1 MDISEFLDRAPAK
14 EPEETLVEEE
24 PEEIDVQK
32 AVVESLAADK
42 AEQDEMIDFLKQ
54 NKAEQDEM
62 IAFLKQSRAEQEIK
76 IGSLRANNAALQS
89 EVNALHRKLQQLQLE
104 LSKVGD
110 ALAKNAEGET
120 SNRIALLDRSIELD
134 DRFEGETRDHVLE
147 VLREARDAAE
157 KAGRVRRAQ
166 VLESVLV
173 ANEPNGELAKR
184 RAELEKLFA
193 DNANLINGIVI
204 KELEKRGIS
213 HKKGEDY
220 LLPSE
225 IVART
230 Y

>member
-1 MDISEFLDRAPAK
+1 MDISEFLNRAPVE
-14 EPEETLVEEE
+14 EPEEELVEEE

-42 AEQDEMIDFLKQ
+42 AEQDEMIS
-54 NKAEQDEM
+54 
-62 IAFLKQSRAEQEIK
+62 FLKQSKAEQEIK

-89 EVNALHRKLQQLQLE
+89 EANTLRRKVQQLQLE
-104 LSKVGD
+104 LDRVGD
-110 ALAKNAEGET
+110 VLAKNAEGML
-120 SNRIALLDRSIELD
+120 SNKVALLERNIELD
-134 DRFEGETRDHVLE
+134 DRFEGETRDHVIE
-147 VLREARDAAE
+147 VLREARDTAE
-157 KAGRVRRAQ
+157 KAGRIRRAQ
-166 VLESVLV
+166 ILESVLV
-173 ANEPNGELAKR
+173 ANEPHGELAKR

-213 HKKGEDY
+213 HKKGEEY

-225 IVART
+225 IVARV

>member
-1 MDISEFLDRAPAK
+1 MDISEFLNRAPVE
-14 EPEETLVEEE
+14 EPEEELVEEE

-42 AEQDEMIDFLKQ
+42 AEQDEMIS
-54 NKAEQDEM
+54 
-62 IAFLKQSRAEQEIK
+62 FLKQSKAEQEIK

-89 EVNALHRKLQQLQLE
+89 EVNTLRRKVQQLQLE
-104 LSKVGD
+104 LDRVGD
-110 ALAKNAEGET
+110 VLAKNADGT
-120 SNRIALLDRSIELD
+120 LSNKVALLDRNVELD
-134 DRFEGETRDHVLE
+134 DRFEGETRDHVIE

-157 KAGRVRRAQ
+157 KGGRVRRAQ
-166 VLESVLV
+166 ILESVLV
-173 ANEPNGELAKR
+173 ANEPYGELAKR

-193 DNANLINGIVI
+193 DNANLINGVVI

-213 HKKGEDY
+213 HKKGEEY

>member
-1 MDISEFLDRAPAK
+1 MDISEFLNRAPVE
-14 EPEETLVEEE
+14 EPEEELVEEE

-42 AEQDEMIDFLKQ
+42 AEQDEMISFLKQ
-54 NKAEQDEM
+54 SKAEQDEM
-62 IAFLKQSRAEQEIK
+62 ISFLKQSKAEQEIK

-89 EVNALHRKLQQLQLE
+89 EVNTLRRKVQQLQLE
-104 LSKVGD
+104 LDRAGD
-110 ALAKNAEGET
+110 VLAKNAEGT
-120 SNRIALLDRSIELD
+120 LSNKVALLERNVELD
-134 DRFEGETRDHVLE
+134 DRFEGETRDHVIE

-157 KAGRVRRAQ
+157 KGGRVRRAQ
-166 VLESVLV
+166 ILESILV
-173 ANEPNGELAKR
+173 ANEPHGELAKR
-184 RAELEKLFA
+184 RAELDKLFA
-193 DNANLINGIVI
+193 DNANLINGVVI

-213 HKKGEDY
+213 HKKGEEY

>member
-1 MDISEFLDRAPAK
+1 MDISEFLNRAPVE
-14 EPEETLVEEE
+14 EPEEELVEEE

-42 AEQDEMIDFLKQ
+42 AEQDEVIS
-54 NKAEQDEM
+54 
-62 IAFLKQSRAEQEIK
+62 FLKQSKAEQEIK

-89 EVNALHRKLQQLQLE
+89 EVNTLRKKLQQALNELE
-104 LSKVGD
+104 KVGD
-110 ALAKNAEGET
+110 LLAKNADGDG
-120 SNRIALLDRSIELD
+120 SNKIALLDRNIELD
-134 DRFEGETRDHVLE
+134 DRFEGETRDHVIE

-166 VLESVLV
+166 ILESVLV
-173 ANEPNGELAKR
+173 VNEPHGELARR

-193 DNANLINGIVI
+193 DNANLLNGLVI
-204 KELEKRGIS
+204 QELEKRGIS
-213 HKKGEDY
+213 HKKGEEY

-225 IVART
+225 IIART